1 MFAKH
6 AKIFSNISLVP
17 LARRQPFEGRRLD
30 GRRKKCGTTRCL
42 LDNSLKQ
49 PPSMEKELY

>member
-1 MFAKH
+1 MMFAKH
-6 AKIFSNISLVP
+6 AKLFSNISLVP

-42 LDNSLKQ
+42 LDN
-49 PPSMEKELY
+49 P